1 MSRGPRLMIRRTIR
15 SMWIWEL
22 LTDDSHVVNRS
33 EREFTTRY
41 DCVLDAQQNGFEA
54 EQKNG

>member
-33 EREFTTRY
+33 EREFATRY
-41 DCVLDAQQNGFEA
+41 DCVLDAKQNGFEA
-54 EQKNG
+54 EQKSD

>member
-33 EREFTTRY
+33 EREFVTRY
-41 DCVLDAQQNGFEA
+41 DCLLDAQQNGFEA
-54 EQKNG
+54 EQKSG